1 MGEAS
6 FMSQPLYS
14 RKKCK
19 VSHNEGRRVGPISGL
34 DAVENRKIPGPA
46 EVQLAP

>member
-14 RKKCK
+14 RRKCQ
-19 VSHNEGRRVGPISGL
+19 VSYHEGRRVGLISGL
-34 DAVENRKIPGPA
+34 DAIENRKIPDPA